1 MNKAWEDLQIKK
13 KKLKTTA
20 FSCLQEMKK
29 AKFRLKEQTS
39 QLKEIKE
46 VKNELEIS
54 LQEATDKITI
64 YEMKMETYK
73 RQEMELS
80 LSRSIRSVTSEDMN
94 SKLVMHNQ

>member
-1 MNKAWEDLQIKK
+1 MNTAWEDLQIKK
-13 KKLKTTA
+13 KKLKSTA
-20 FSCLQEMKK
+20 FFCLQELKK
-29 AKFRLKEQTS
+29 SKFRLKDQTS

-46 VKNELEIS
+46 AKNELEIS
-54 LQEATDKITI
+54 LQEARDKLSI
-64 YEMKMETYK
+64 YEMKMESYK